1 MAAAREAPASCDH
14 SNRLRHSLREES
26 SQAHLL
32 DALHCGGQVHGNTGE
47 GLGRSHLLL
56 DALPLLHELAV
67 AAGYLLHNIGEH
79 GLISTLAV

>member
-32 DALHCGGQVHGNTGE
+32 DALHCGGQVHGNTG
-47 GLGRSHLLL
+47 GRSW
-56 DALPLLHELAV
+56 AQ
-67 AAGYLLHNIGEH
+67 
-79 GLISTLAV
+79 SSSS

>member
-1 MAAAREAPASCDH
+1 MPAAHEAPTPCSY
-14 SNRLRHSLREES
+14 SNRLRRGLREERL
-26 SQAHLL
+26 QAHLL

-67 AAGYLLHNIGEH
+67 AAGYLLHNIGEQ